1 MKKPRSNTTRRGEK
15 IQHSKRRGEWAEMCF
30 QGRAAEYGLEVS
42 KPWGESASYD
52 FIVEKSRQMARVQV
66 KSTISRTNGGYICQL
81 RDSHGTPY
89 QGDPF
94 DFIAVYLI
102 PEDIWYII
110 PAKAL
115 RGRSCVGLYPRLK
128 RSKYDKFHEAWHL
141 LPGKPAAS
149 GKIDCIQACAEDW
162 PKPPGPDAGSQEENL
177 QTML

>member
-1 MKKPRSNTTRRGEK
+1 M
-15 IQHSKRRGEWAEMCF
+15 
-30 QGRAAEYGLEVS
+30 
-42 KPWGESASYD
+42 
-52 FIVEKSRQMARVQV
+52 
-66 KSTISRTNGGYICQL
+66 

-115 RGRSCVGLYPRLK
+115 RGRHCVGLYPKLK

-141 LPGKPAAS
+141 LPGDSVVGA
-149 GKIDCIQACAEDW
+149 KIDFLQACVEEW
-162 PKPPGPDAGSQEENL
+162 PVLPHCSSSVIPARV
-177 QTML
+177 